1 MPAEF
6 SPISTLAISALSFL
20 AGILATWLLMRGRAA
35 SSTGIIPLP
44 VSRGIVPEGMLTRS
58 YDYPHFMTLAGKEYS
73 RAERHSRPLSV
84 MKISIDGLEGIF
96 KTSGPEAA
104 EKVGSTVLDIV
115 ANTVRIT
122 DVLGTTD
129 TGDYIVLL
137 PETAIDGAE
146 VIAGRI
152 CRSIGTAGVK
162 TAAGDLQIT
171 ASVGVSWL
179 TAVGDGALESFLE
192 CADQALFRA
201 KGDGGNRVAVW

>member
-6 SPISTLAISALSFL
+6 SPLSTLLIALASFSL
-20 AGILATWLLMRGRAA
+20 GLLLSWLLMRRKVVPAGLGA
-35 SSTGIIPLP
+35 GLIPPP
-44 VSRGIVPEGMLTRS
+44 VSREMLHEGMLTRS
-58 YDYPHFMTLAGKEYS
+58 YDYPHFLTLAGKEYS

-84 MKISIDGLEGIF
+84 MKVSVDELEGIF
-96 KTSGPEAA
+96 KTCGPEAA
-104 EKVGSTVLDIV
+104 DKVTTSVLDVV

-129 TGDYIVLL
+129 EGDYIVLL
-137 PETAIDGAE
+137 PETAVDGAE

-152 CRSIGTAGVK
+152 CRTIGAAPVK
-162 TAAGDLQIT
+162 TANGDLQIT

-179 TAVGDGALESFLE
+179 TAAGFLE

-201 KGDGGNRVAVW
+201 KGDGGNRVVVW